1 MDTVVSVILVV
12 TAIVH
17 FLPVFGVGGEKQLQ
31 TLYGITLSDPNLV
44 VMMRHRAVLF
54 GLIGV
59 FLLYSAFQPDL
70 FKVGLGAGIVSVSAF
85 IWLFLTAPECN
96 SHMRKVAIIDAV
108 VLIGLIVGS
117 LLMWVA

>member
-17 FLPVFGVGGEKQLQ
+17 FLPVLGVGGEKQLQ
-31 TLYGITLSDPNLV
+31 SLYGITLSDPNLV

-70 FKVGLGAGIVSVSAF
+70 FKVGLGAGMVSVSAF

-96 SHMRKVAIIDAV
+96 SHMRKVAIIDTF